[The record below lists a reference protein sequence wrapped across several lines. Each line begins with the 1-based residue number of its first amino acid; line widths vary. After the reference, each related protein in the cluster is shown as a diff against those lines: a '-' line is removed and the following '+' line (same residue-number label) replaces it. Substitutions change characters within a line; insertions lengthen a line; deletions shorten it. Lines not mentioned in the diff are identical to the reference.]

1 MKNSNFKNPNLK
13 NPKLKKHTGF
23 TLIEVMVAMFIL
35 TIGMLGSTSMML
47 RSQLKAEE
55 TNIETTVAQRVW
67 NITELLRASVNN
79 INDSTNNFD
88 ALSVS
93 TAPGSAPACISSGC
107 SGAGLVDLTKY
118 IIGVELDTFLPN
130 KSPVVTVAKV
140 SGTSAKEDIIFD
152 IKLTWNEINKDGAT
166 YNKTYQMLFQP

>member
-1 MKNSNFKNPNLK
+1 MKNSNFKNPNFKNLNLK
-13 NPKLKKHTGF
+13 KPKLKKHTGF

-79 INDSTNNFD
+79 INDSMYFKR
-88 ALSVS
+88 L
-93 TAPGSAPACISSGC
+93 
-107 SGAGLVDLTKY
+107 
-118 IIGVELDTFLPN
+118 
-130 KSPVVTVAKV
+130 
-140 SGTSAKEDIIFD
+140 
-152 IKLTWNEINKDGAT
+152 
-166 YNKTYQMLFQP
+166 